1 MRVLIVEDEPAIAEA
16 LVFALRTEG
25 FQTNHV
31 TTATEAGSLLGT
43 DFDLM
48 ILDVGLPDRNG
59 FDFLREVR
67 AHSKIPVLMLTA
79 RSEEVDRIVGLE
91 LGADDYVVKPFSPR
105 EVSARARAILRRTS
119 QGQTD
124 KQKAFEVDEERTTI
138 KFFGQALALSRYEYR
153 ILLLLIK
160 RPGWVFSREK
170 IMDLVWEEPEE
181 SFDRA
186 VDTHVKNLRSKLK
199 EIRPDLD
206 PVQTRRGLGYSLK
219 EDL

>member
-16 LVFALRTEG
+16 LVFALKTEG
-25 FQTNHV
+25 FETTHV
-31 TTATEAGSLLGT
+31 TTATEAASLLSSN
-43 DFDLM
+43 FNLM
-48 ILDVGLPDRNG
+48 ILDVGLPDKNG

-67 AHSKIPVLMLTA
+67 TNNKIPVLMLTA
-79 RSEEVDRIVGLE
+79 RSDEVDRIVGLE

-105 EVSARARAILRRTS
+105 EVSARARAILRRS
-119 QGQTD
+119 QPLAD
-124 KQKAFEVDEERTTI
+124 KQNPFEVDEERTTI
-138 KFFGQALALSRYEYR
+138 RYFGEALMLSRYEYN

-170 IMDLVWEEPEE
+170 IMDLVWQEPEE

-186 VDTHVKNLRSKLK
+186 VDTHIKNLRAKLK

-206 PVQTRRGLGYSLK
+206 PLQTRRGMGYSLK
-219 EDL
+219 EDI

>member
-16 LVFALRTEG
+16 LVFALKTEG
-25 FQTNHV
+25 FEATHV
-31 TTATEAGSLLGT
+31 TTATEAKSLLSSP
-43 DFDLM
+43 FELM
-48 ILDVGLPDRNG
+48 ILDVGLPDKNG
-59 FDFLREVR
+59 FDFLREIR
-67 AHSKIPVLMLTA
+67 SKNKIPVLMLTA

-105 EVSARARAILRRTS
+105 EVTARVRAILRRS
-119 QGQTD
+119 QQPSGD
-124 KQKAFEVDEERTTI
+124 KQNAFEVDEERTTI
-138 KFFGQALALSRYEYR
+138 RYFGQALALSRYEYS

-170 IMDLVWEEPEE
+170 IMDMVWQEPEE

-186 VDTHVKNLRSKLK
+186 VDTHIKNIRAKLK
-199 EIRPDLD
+199 EVRPDLD
-206 PVQTRRGLGYSLK
+206 PLQTRRGMGYSLK